1 MYNSDKLH
9 MGKVQISSD
18 YGRHGTTLGTFL
30 VTVLVTFLEVLQV
43 QKF

>member
-18 YGRHGTTLGTFL
+18 YGTTLGTSL
-30 VTVLVTFLEVLQV
+30 VTVLVTFLEV
-43 QKF
+43 QKL